1 MDEIINKPSNEL
13 ENTNDV
19 DSLMD
24 AEDWTNSQ
32 LVSVLTDWEDSVKSG
47 DISDSLD
54 EDDIEDNEVK
64 MILKM
69 MKILI

>member
-24 AEDWTNSQ
+24 AED
-32 LVSVLTDWEDSVKSG
+32 
-47 DISDSLD
+47 
-54 EDDIEDNEVK
+54 
-64 MILKM
+64 
-69 MKILI
+69 